1 VPQPISDEQIAE
13 AIAGFGT
20 SAARAVGI
28 AGFDAIEIH
37 GANGYLLDQF
47 LTDYTNT
54 QRCCISCSFC
64 SLHDELLGKDDLYRE
79 CGNSK
84 AWRSDVVGPCLSLT
98 GKLQGVSLE
107 DNYRI

>member
-1 VPQPISDEQIAE
+1 LFLEKDRTVFGGRETMNR
-13 AIAGFGT
+13 AGNRQRD
-20 SAARAVGI
+20 SI
-28 AGFDAIEIH
+28 
-37 GANGYLLDQF
+37 
-47 LTDYTNT
+47 TDHTNT

-98 GKLQGVSLE
+98 GKLQGVLLE
-107 DNYRI
+107 DNYQI